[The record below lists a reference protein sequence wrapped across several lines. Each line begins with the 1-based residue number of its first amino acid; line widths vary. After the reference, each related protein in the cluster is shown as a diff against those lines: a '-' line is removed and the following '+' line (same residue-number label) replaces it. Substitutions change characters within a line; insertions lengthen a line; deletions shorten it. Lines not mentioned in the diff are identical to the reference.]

1 MFALLDESPFVYIQ
15 YPRIYTQT
23 KPSTTSPPPSPG
35 TILAWP
41 FTPSPPESPVK
52 PRLSSSDAEGSPRKP
67 GRGLKR
73 KADIE
78 ADKEV
83 DDHPSPKKIARTE
96 STENIAGPSDA
107 FVVMMANRQSADARK
122 EKRRQRKVEEL
133 EAIEKEFV
141 AGEADESDDELDFG
155 FGKTQKTDD
164 EDAQGD
170 EPTAEDKA
178 MVDDR
183 LLGAQELREDAVL
196 EKHK

>member
-1 MFALLDESPFVYIQ
+1 MF
-15 YPRIYTQT
+15 TQT
-23 KPSTTSPPPSPG
+23 KPSAPSPR

-41 FTPSPPESPVK
+41 LTPSPLESPVI
-52 PRLSSSDAEGSPRKP
+52 PNSYSDPEGSPRKP

-73 KADIE
+73 KADLE
-78 ADKEV
+78 ADAEA
-83 DDHPSPKKIARTE
+83 DQSSSPRKIARTE
-96 STENIAGPSDA
+96 STENIVGPSNA
-107 FVVMMANRQSADARK
+107 FAMMMANRQFADAKK
-122 EKRRQRKVEEL
+122 EKHRQRKIAEEEL

-155 FGKTQKTDD
+155 LGKTQKTDD
-164 EDAQGD
+164 EDVQGD

-183 LLGAQELREDAVL
+183 VLGAHELKEEAVI

>member
-1 MFALLDESPFVYIQ
+1 MF
-15 YPRIYTQT
+15 TQT
-23 KPSTTSPPPSPG
+23 RPRLSSPLSPG
-35 TILAWP
+35 TIMAWP
-41 FTPSPPESPVK
+41 FSPSPPESPNK
-52 PRLSSSDAEGSPRKP
+52 PKHSDSDAESSPRKP

-73 KADIE
+73 KADLE
-78 ADKEV
+78 ADKEE
-83 DDHPSPKKIARTE
+83 DKSSSPRKIARTE
-96 STENIAGPSDA
+96 STESIAGPSDA
-107 FVVMMANRQSADARK
+107 FVVMMANRQLVDAKK
-122 EKRRQRKVEEL
+122 EKRRERKIAGEEL

-164 EDAQGD
+164 EDPHAD

-183 LLGAQELREDAVL
+183 VLGVQELKEAAVL